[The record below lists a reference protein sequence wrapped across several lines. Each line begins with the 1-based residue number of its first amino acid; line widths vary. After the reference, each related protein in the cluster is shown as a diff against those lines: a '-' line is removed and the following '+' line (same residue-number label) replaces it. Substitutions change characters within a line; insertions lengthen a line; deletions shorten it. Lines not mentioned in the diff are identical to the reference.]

1 MASISIN
8 VFDPQPGKNAE
19 ALHLL
24 KEAQEVISAFGA
36 RVQVAQLVRGG
47 TPGQNSL
54 IVENDDPES
63 HGALLDKLYA
73 DQGFQQFMSRVQAA
87 AVATPVR
94 SVDYQEIPGCELS
107 FQEIA
112 SAGVILASLF
122 VVREGKQQQS
132 LDRIQRWK
140 TLMNKHG
147 AKVRA
152 LQASVS
158 DPFGLTA
165 SVAYFENFSQWGR
178 IGKALGADR
187 EWQAFAAE
195 IRGADASADFLRT
208 SLFRIV

>member
-87 AVATPVR
+87 AVATPIPIMFRAPETIPSSMSDSPSPR
-94 SVDYQEIPGCELS
+94 SSAVLS
-107 FQEIA
+107 PVLRRNA
-112 SAGVILASLF
+112 LSAFWVSSTKSMNTLA
-122 VVREGKQQQS
+122 
-132 LDRIQRWK
+132 
-140 TLMNKHG
+140 
-147 AKVRA
+147 
-152 LQASVS
+152 
-158 DPFGLTA
+158 
-165 SVAYFENFSQWGR
+165 
-178 IGKALGADR
+178 
-187 EWQAFAAE
+187 
-195 IRGADASADFLRT
+195 
-208 SLFRIV
+208 